1 MTTKAPRV
9 GKISETIHA
18 RNGLFC
24 KVLCNIDIPQY
35 DQRKKREGVVMEKKT
50 SENVWRSFNHTNS
63 EDEHKRSFAKIP
75 KNVVNGNPGIVFFV
89 LISKKCYY
97 YITNVL
103 YSRVKTIFSNK
114 IHVNT
119 KIDSDS

>member
-1 MTTKAPRV
+1 MH
-9 GKISETIHA
+9 ETDYFAKYCAILIFH
-18 RNGLFC
+18 NMI
-24 KVLCNIDIPQY
+24 NE
-35 DQRKKREGVVMEKKT
+35 KKEGGWLWKKKT

-63 EDEHKRSFAKIP
+63 DDEHKRSFAKIP
-75 KNVVNGNPGIVFFV
+75 KNVMNGNPGIVFFV
-89 LISKKCYY
+89 LISKN

>member
-89 LISKKCYY
+89 LISK
-97 YITNVL
+97 
-103 YSRVKTIFSNK
+103 
-114 IHVNT
+114 NT